1 MNVQPTTDSKNSKLK
16 WLSHTHNNR
25 LNEKKVSIDEK
36 KKNEFLPDFT
46 SPDDILRLTNTGQS
60 KEKKSVKSKPLSSTS
75 ENWIG

>member
-1 MNVQPTTDSKNSKLK
+1 MNVQPITDSKNSRLK
-16 WLSHTHNNR
+16 WLNHPQKNR
-25 LNEKKVSIDEK
+25 FNGKAIDEK

-60 KEKKSVKSKPLSSTS
+60 KEKKSVKSRPLSSTS